1 MGKFYVINSC
11 ISGYMNFM
19 QQKQDRKKTDKK
31 KKRYL
36 NSGWTIRCKV
46 SDSTFSWGW
55 REDYHYH
62 VYFNVGLLSMH
73 WLRKFLQ

>member
-36 NSGWTIRCKV
+36 NSG
-46 SDSTFSWGW
+46 
-55 REDYHYH
+55 
-62 VYFNVGLLSMH
+62 
-73 WLRKFLQ
+73 